1 MSDEQAEYA
10 GGDEY
15 LTPVEPEADPN
26 EFGDMDPADA
36 VDESDTALTE
46 DDESQS

>member
-1 MSDEQAEYA
+1 MSDDYA

-15 LTPVEPEADPN
+15 PTPEPEQPEADPN